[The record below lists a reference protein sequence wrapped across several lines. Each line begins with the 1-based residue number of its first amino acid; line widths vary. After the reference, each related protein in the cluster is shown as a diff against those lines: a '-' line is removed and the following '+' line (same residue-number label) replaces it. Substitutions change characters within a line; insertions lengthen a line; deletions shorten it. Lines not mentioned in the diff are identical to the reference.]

1 MGFLVG
7 ADRLRRAGDQD
18 AAAPRAPFG
27 PQIDDP
33 VGSFDDV
40 QVVLDDDDG
49 VAAIPQLVQHLEQLL
64 DVVKVQPCGRLVQ
77 DVEGL
82 AGIPLGELA
91 RQLDPLRLAPRE
103 RGGRLAEPDVGEAH
117 VHQGL
122 QLARHRRHRIEEL
135 AGIFHRHLEDLVDVL
150 ALVLHLQGLAVV
162 ALALADV
169 ARHVDVRQE
178 VHLHLDDAIPLA
190 RLAAA
195 PLHVEGE
202 AARLIA
208 ARARLLGAGE
218 QLADRG
224 EQAGVG
230 GRVGAR
236 GTADGAL
243 VDVHHLVQVL
253 QPLDAAIGGRGRLGR
268 LVQLTVG
275 DAKQG
280 VVDQGRLAGAGDPGD
295 AGHHPDRQVQV
306 DVAQVVAARPLE
318 FQPFAGE
325 RGALGGDGDLL
336 AAREIVTGKRLG
348 VGDDLLRR
356 ALGDDGAAVH
366 PGTRADVEHVVG
378 EANGILVVLHHDHR
392 VAEIAQVSERLEQ
405 PLVVA
410 LVQADGGLV
419 QHVHDPHQTG
429 PDLAGQPDPLR
440 LAAGEGLGTAGQAQ
454 VVETH
459 VHQEAEAL
467 DDLFEDLLGNLGALA
482 GEVQPFEEGQRIAD
496 GVVGNGRQVAV
507 LDEDVAGFFPQPA
520 TAAAGAGL
528 VGDVFGELFTH
539 RVGLGLPVAPLHVV
553 QDPLERVLA
562 HHNIAAV
569 VHVAELHVAAPGAT
583 QDHLLHLG
591 WQILPGRLQ
600 IEVVV
605 LGQGFEH
612 LEVVEAALV
621 PTADGTTGQALARI
635 VDHLVRIE
643 VLLHPETV
651 AGGAGAGRVIEGED
665 ARLQLRDRV
674 ATLGAGEVGRE
685 SQGLPLLPV
694 HGRHQDD
701 AAGESQRRLE
711 RLGEALLQIV
721 THLEA
726 VHHHLDGVLL
736 LQLQGRGIR
745 EIAHLPVDAGTDI
758 TLGRQVFQQLDV
770 LPFAIAHHGGQQ
782 HQLGAFRLGQHLVHH
797 LADGL
802 GGERDAV
809 GRAARLANPGK
820 QQTQIVINFGD
831 GADRGARVVGS
842 GLLFD
847 GDGRGEPLNVVH
859 VRLLHQGEELAGVG
873 GERLHIAA
881 LPLGIEG
888 IECQGRFARAGE
900 AGDHDQLVAGQGQV
914 DVLEVVGAGTPDHD
928 LFHLVAR
935 SIHRPERASMAQRL
949 LDE

>member
-1 MGFLVG
+1 M
-7 ADRLRRAGDQD
+7 
-18 AAAPRAPFG
+18 
-27 PQIDDP
+27 
-33 VGSFDDV
+33 
-40 QVVLDDDDG
+40 LDDDDG

-64 DVVKVQPCGRLVQ
+64 DVVEVQPCGRFVQ

-91 RQLDPLRLAPRE
+91 RQLDPLRLAPRQG
-103 RGGRLAEPDVGEAH
+103 GGRLAEPNVGEAH

-122 QLARHRRHRIEEL
+122 QLARHRRHRIEEGARVL
-135 AGIFHRHLEDLVDVL
+135 HRHLEDLVDVL

-169 ARHVDVRQE
+169 ARYVDIRQE
-178 VHLHLDDAIPLA
+178 MHLHLDDAIPLA

-195 PLHVEGE
+195 PLDVEGE
-202 AARLIA
+202 AARLVA

-253 QPLDAAIGGRGRLGR
+253 QPLDAAIGSRGRLGR
-268 LVQLTVG
+268 LVELPMG

-295 AGHHPDRQVQV
+295 AGHHPDGQIQV
-306 DVAQVVAARPLE
+306 DVTQVVAARPFQ
-318 FQPFAGE
+318 FQPLVGE
-325 RGALGGDGDLL
+325 RRALCRNSDLL
-336 AAREIVTGKRLG
+336 ATGEVVTGQWLG
-348 VGDDLLRR
+348 VRNDLRR
-356 ALGDDGAAVH
+356 CPLGDDGAAVH
-366 PGTRADVEHVVG
+366 PGPRADIEHVVG
-378 EANGILVVLHHDHR
+378 EANSILVVLHHDHR
-392 VAEIAQVSERLEQ
+392 VAEIAQMGQGLEQ

-410 LVQADGGLV
+410 LVQADGRLI
-419 QHVHDPHQTG
+419 QHIHDPHQTG
-429 PDLAGQPDPLR
+429 PDLAGQPDPLC
-440 LAAGEGLGTAGQAQ
+440 LTTGEGLGAARQAQ

-459 VHQEAEAL
+459 VHQEAEPL

-482 GEVQPFEEGQRIAD
+482 GQVQPFEEGQRIAD
-496 GVVGNGRQVAV
+496 GLLGNGRQVAV
-507 LDEDVAGFFPQPA
+507 LDEDVTRLFPQPA

-528 VGDVFGELFTH
+528 VGDVFGELFAH
-539 RVGLGLPVAPLHVV
+539 RVGLGLPVAALHVV

-562 HHNIAAV
+562 HHHIATV
-569 VHVAELHVAAPGAT
+569 VHVTKLHVAAPGAA

-591 WQILPGRLQ
+591 RQILPGRLQ

-621 PTADGTTGQALARI
+621 PTADGAAGQALARI

-643 VLLHPETV
+643 VLLHPEPVT
-651 AGGAGAGRVIEGED
+651 GGAGTSRVVEGED
-665 ARLQLRDRV
+665 PRLQLRDRV

-685 SQGLPLLPV
+685 SHGGNPLLSV

-745 EIAHLPVDAGTDI
+745 EITHLPVDAGTDI
-758 TLGRQVFQQLDV
+758 TLGRQVLQQLDV
-770 LPFAIAHHGGQQ
+770 LPLAVAHHGGQQ
-782 HQLGAFRLGQHLVHH
+782 HQFAPLRLGQHLVHH

-802 GGERDAV
+802 GGKRDAV
-809 GRAARLANPGK
+809 GRAARLADPGK
-820 QQTQIVINFGD
+820 QQTQVVVNFGD

-847 GDGRGEPLNVVH
+847 GDGRGEPLDVIH
-859 VRLLHQGEELAGVG
+859 VRLLHQGEELAGIS

-888 IECQGRFARAGE
+888 IECQGGFARAGE
-900 AGDHDQLVAGQGQV
+900 AGDHDQLVAGQSQV